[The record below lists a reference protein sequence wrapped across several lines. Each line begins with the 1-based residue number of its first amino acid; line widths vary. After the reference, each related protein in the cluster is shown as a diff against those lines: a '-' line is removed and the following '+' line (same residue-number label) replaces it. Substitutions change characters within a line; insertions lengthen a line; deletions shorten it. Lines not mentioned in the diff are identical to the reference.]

1 MTNREHRR
9 LAKILNA
16 VKGMVAISNYQCDL
30 MDELYPSKRWMKTV
44 APEGTNHA
52 TKGKRVEVLW
62 TNYDVNHGFLK
73 ARAKASGNGGHG
85 WLFKDFA

>member
-1 MTNREHRR
+1 
-9 LAKILNA
+9 
-16 VKGMVAISNYQCDL
+16 
-30 MDELYPSKRWMKTV
+30 MKTV

>member
-1 MTNREHRR
+1 MQSRGWLPSRITNV
-9 LAKILNA
+9 I
-16 VKGMVAISNYQCDL
+16 Y